1 MRSTR
6 LKRKSTKTIIRDFFR
21 NAEKEKKGERKE
33 RRKKKVQ
40 PIGRRFDNC
49 RNMTTTIDRPVGLPS
64 LHTRNLG

>member
-33 RRKKKVQ
+33 RRKKRKEKEK
-40 PIGRRFDNC
+40 GS
-49 RNMTTTIDRPVGLPS
+49 TDRQEVRQLS
-64 LHTRNLG
+64 KYDHYD